1 MRSLI
6 PNLFTSSNLIFGVL
20 SIVKT
25 FEKDF
30 FTAAIF
36 IVMALIADAFD
47 GRTARFFGVDGDF
60 GKELDSL
67 CDVVS
72 FGVSPAIL
80 IYNMY
85 LLPLG
90 YIALIPI
97 AIFPVCAAFRLAR
110 FNISTDSVQG
120 YFMGLPAPAG
130 GCILATFAIASLDIM
145 PEIVAIGVVIYG
157 LLMYSTV
164 RYPDF
169 KGKGNPIRKFS
180 SVLAVVLAVYL
191 LYALPVIAIP
201 FILFFSYTVMGLVN
215 FLYVK
220 FTGGYES

>member
-1 MRSLI
+1 MRTLI
-6 PNLFTSSNLIFGVL
+6 PNIFTSSNLIFGVL
-20 SIVKT
+20 SIIKT
-25 FEKDF
+25 LEKDF
-30 FTAAIF
+30 FTASIF
-36 IVMALIADAFD
+36 IILALVADAFD

-72 FGVSPAIL
+72 FGAAPAIL
-80 IYNMY
+80 IYTMY
-85 LLPLG
+85 LQPLG
-90 YIALIPI
+90 YIAFIPI
-97 AIFPVCAAFRLAR
+97 AVFPVCAAFRLAR

-130 GCILATFAIASLDIM
+130 GCIVATFALAGLDVM
-145 PEIVAIGVVIYG
+145 PVIVAIGLIAYG

-180 SVLAVVLAVYL
+180 AVLAVVLAVYL
-191 LYALPVIAIP
+191 LYILPMIAIP
-201 FILFFSYTVMGLVN
+201 FVLFFSYTIMGLVN
-215 FLYVK
+215 FLHVQI
-220 FTGGYES
+220 TGGYDS

>member
-180 SVLAVVLAVYL
+180 SVLAVVLAAYL